1 MPFAALLNKNV
12 NGVGQQSAEPDEPE
26 FDGGAFYVL

>member
-1 MPFAALLNKNV
+1 MSFAAPLKKKLNR
-12 NGVGQQSAEPDEPE
+12 GRPAEPDEPE